1 MNGNEFR
8 GTVKKYMEMRGIDT
22 FKELL
27 RDKALGSFPTFK
39 RKWDNPALF
48 SIAEIDYLCKR
59 LNIRSSDRLVLKGE
73 SDKVTTPFYNITE
86 EGAFKNR
93 A

>member
-1 MNGNEFR
+1 MNGTEFR
-8 GTVKKYMEMRGIDT
+8 GIIMKYIEMRNVNG
-22 FKELL
+22 FKGLL
-27 RDKALGSFPTFK
+27 RDKALGSYPTFK
-39 RKWDNPALF
+39 KKWDNPALF

-59 LNIRSSDRLVLKGE
+59 LNIRSSERLVLKGE

>member
-8 GTVKKYMEMRGIDT
+8 GTIKKYMEMRGIDT
-22 FKELL
+22 FKDLL

-39 RKWDNPALF
+39 RKWENPELF
-48 SIAEIDYLCKR
+48 TIAEIDYLCKR
-59 LNIRSSDRLVLKGE
+59 LNIRSADRLILKGE
-73 SDKVTTPFYNITE
+73 SDKGYTSFTYIT
-86 EGAFKNR
+86 GKGDKIR